1 MARLRRAAVCGLFLL
16 LPMASAHG
24 SRAAQP
30 PADTDPAAA
39 EPAAIQPAA
48 TQREASYRDFRRR
61 PTVLSEVE
69 AEQVGHQVRA
79 RCGIKPDS
87 RHLPWY
93 YYYELG
99 LTLAKRGD
107 AQRALDALVEATDR
121 RSQPEHRAFMYGMW
135 FIDYLP
141 YFEIAKLHH
150 ELGNSSCAWDALRLS
165 RQYGEVA
172 ENQPASKRRRELVQ
186 ALQNRLLREDE
197 P

>member
-1 MARLRRAAVCGLFLL
+1 MARIRPAARWSILLFL
-16 LPMASAHG
+16 PMFVARG
-24 SRAAQP
+24 GEAAQP
-30 PADTDPAAA
+30 PPATDAGTAAL
-39 EPAAIQPAA
+39 AAPERAV
-48 TQREASYRDFRRR
+48 SYRDFPRR
-61 PTVLSEVE
+61 PMVLSAAE
-69 AEQVGHQVRA
+69 AERIGHQVMA
-79 RCGIKPDS
+79 RCGIQPDA

-99 LTLAKRGD
+99 LALAKRGD

-150 ELGNSSCAWDALRLS
+150 ELGNASCAWDALRLS
-165 RQYGEVA
+165 RQYGEL
-172 ENQPASKRRRELVQ
+172 ASDELSIERRELVLE
-186 ALQNRLLREDE
+186 LQSRLLRDDE